1 LQDPKKFGLPITP
14 DRDQRL
20 GEQKHPTL
28 IQGIVPACAC
38 ALQRFRAACCVPPR
52 SGRFQ
57 SSGNY
62 ERNIGVITRQEILNE
77 MGRDTRPWDVLIIG
91 GGATGLGTAVE
102 AASRGYRTLLVE
114 RFDFAKGTSSRSTKL
129 VHGGVRYLE
138 QLNITLVSDALRE
151 RGHML
156 RNAPHLVHDQ
166 QFVVPAYSYASLPY
180 YGFGLK
186 VYEWLSGKLSLG
198 GSEMLSA
205 RTTLERL
212 PGIRREGLRGGI
224 LYHDGQFDDSRYAI
238 ALLRTLQGLGGTA
251 INYVEAVGLLENSGK
266 VAGIKARDAESG
278 EEFDLPAKCVVN
290 ACGVFVEGTLS
301 MDRQKHNQLLS
312 VSQGTHFVLPK
323 SLLPGDTALMIPKTA
338 DGRVLFAI
346 PWHGATIV
354 GTTDES
360 VGGATV
366 EPRAMNSE
374 KNFLLEHIGRYFGS
388 RPRAEEILSV
398 WSGLRPLVKK
408 GNAKTSKL
416 SRDHTILVSPTGLIT
431 VTGGKWTT
439 YRRMG
444 FDTVNRAC
452 EVANLPKAPSRTLE
466 LKLHGWTTEN
476 AGDSSWENVYGSD
489 LPLLRSLSAEKPE
502 LDALLHPRLPFS
514 MREVVWA
521 ARYEMARTVEDVLA
535 RRTRALFLDARA
547 AIEAAPMVTA
557 LLAAELQKDGQWQ
570 KRQLADFRAVASG
583 YIYEEC

>member
-1 LQDPKKFGLPITP
+1 M
-14 DRDQRL
+14 
-20 GEQKHPTL
+20 
-28 IQGIVPACAC
+28 
-38 ALQRFRAACCVPPR
+38 
-52 SGRFQ
+52 
-57 SSGNY
+57 
-62 ERNIGVITRQEILNE
+62 ITRQEILKE
-77 MGRDTRPWDVLIIG
+77 LGSSAQPWDVLVIG
-91 GGATGLGTAVE
+91 GGATGLGAAVE
-102 AASRGYRTLLVE
+102 AASRGYSTLLVE

-166 QFVVPAYSYASLPY
+166 QFVVPAYSYGSLPY

-186 VYEWLSGKLSLG
+186 VYEWLSGRLSLG
-198 GSEMLSA
+198 RSEILSA
-205 RTTLERL
+205 RTTVEKL

-238 ALLRTLQGLGGTA
+238 SLLRTLQDLGGTA
-251 INYVEAVGLLENSGK
+251 INYVEAVGMLESGGR
-266 VAGIKARDAESG
+266 VCGILARDSETGA
-278 EEFDLPAKCVVN
+278 EFDLPAKSVIN

-301 MDRQKHNQLLS
+301 MDHQKHDQLLA
-312 VSQGTHFVLPK
+312 VSQGTHFVLPQ
-323 SLLPGDTALMIPKTA
+323 SFLPGNTALMIPKTA

-360 VGGATV
+360 VNGANV
-366 EPRAMNSE
+366 EPRAMDTE
-374 KNFLLEHIGRYFGS
+374 KNFLLDHIGRYFGRVPS
-388 RPRAEEILSV
+388 PEEILSV

-408 GNAKTSKL
+408 GHAKTSKL

-444 FDTVNRAC
+444 FDTINRAC
-452 EVANLPKAPSRTLE
+452 EVASLPNSHSRTLD
-466 LKLHGWTTEN
+466 LKLHGWTMDGAAN
-476 AGDSSWENVYGSD
+476 GSAWESVYGSD
-489 LPLLRSLSAEKPE
+489 LPALHALSMGKPE
-502 LDALLHPRLPFS
+502 LDALMHPRLPFR

-521 ARYEMARTVEDVLA
+521 ARFEMARTVEDVLA

-547 AIEAAPMVTA
+547 AMEAAPAVAT
-557 LLAAELQKDGQWQ
+557 LLALELKQDESWREK
-570 KRQLADFRAVASG
+570 QLADFRAIAKG
-583 YIYEEC
+583 YICV

>member
-1 LQDPKKFGLPITP
+1 VT
-14 DRDQRL
+14 
-20 GEQKHPTL
+20 
-28 IQGIVPACAC
+28 
-38 ALQRFRAACCVPPR
+38 
-52 SGRFQ
+52 
-57 SSGNY
+57 
-62 ERNIGVITRQEILNE
+62 TRQEILNE
-77 MGRDTRPWDVLIIG
+77 LGRTSESWDVLVIG

-151 RGHML
+151 RGNML

-166 QFVVPAYSYASLPY
+166 QFVVPAYSYSSLPY

-198 GSEMLSA
+198 RSEMLSA
-205 RTTLERL
+205 RATLEKL

-238 ALLRTLQGLGGTA
+238 ALLRTLQDLGGTA
-251 INYVEAVGLLENSGK
+251 INYVEATGLLVSNGRIS
-266 VAGIKARDAESG
+266 GIKARDAETG
-278 EEFDLPAKCVVN
+278 AEFDLQAKSVIN

-301 MDRQKHNQLLS
+301 MDYRAHNQLLA
-312 VSQGTHFVLPK
+312 VSQGTHFVLPR
-323 SLLPGDTALMIPKTA
+323 SFLPGKTALMIPKTA

-360 VGGATV
+360 VEGAAV
-366 EPRAMNSE
+366 EPKAMDTE
-374 KNFLLEHIGRYFGS
+374 KNFLLDHIERYFGRLP
-388 RPRAEEILSV
+388 RPEEILSV

-408 GNAKTSKL
+408 GHAKTSKL
-416 SRDHTILVSPTGLIT
+416 SRDHTILVSPSGLIT

-444 FDTVNRAC
+444 FDTINRAC
-452 EVANLPKAPSRTLE
+452 EVANLPKTPSRTLE
-466 LKLHGWTTEN
+466 LKIHGWTMEN
-476 AGDSSWENVYGSD
+476 AGTASSWENVYGSD
-489 LPLLRSLSAEKPE
+489 LPAMRALTIGNPE
-502 LDALLHPRLPFS
+502 LDRLVHPRLPFRL
-514 MREVVWA
+514 REVVWA

-547 AIEAAPMVTA
+547 AIEAAPEVAT
-557 LLAAELQKDGQWQ
+557 LLAAELHRSEDWVEK
-570 KRQLADFRAVASG
+570 QLADFRTVAKG
-583 YIYEEC
+583 YVCEGC